1 MRRFAR
7 ILVGHQRDADDLVRH
22 VIEGAAVS
30 KPRLLATADNNDMAA
45 SFAELARLF
54 NEAPFYVSGV
64 SNHQSRLR
72 ELSCSDLDELTAPE
86 RMVFA
91 LSEVEGYDHA
101 SIALISG
108 LNDDEVEQ
116 ELETAVAVLLSQPRV
131 ALYLEPE
138 PVIRDLVAQE
148 LADQQIVAD
157 SFGAVLEA
165 LEATEKRTY
174 DILIAEPIAD
184 SLVDETK
191 LLIAYA
197 ERASIPVIWTTA
209 SPWRVDRQLSS
220 EDLVVTKPFEVG
232 ALIDVVCEAVYIAP
246 HRWSPPDATFTWPA
260 ATVPDEELVPA
271 AAPIDAVVVDGQLRL
286 AASEA
291 PDAVVPFS
299 ALDALRRQHR
309 QQAVDLADD
318 VRAGN
323 ASPRIQR
330 KLDALASLLGQPLT
344 EDMVIGLAVG
354 IDGYA
359 RLLPIIQE
367 EYLDLDA
374 ADMAGFVYDI
384 QAFTNQFPVCRQ
396 FRAEAEASRPVSP
409 DEEAALQS
417 VVTVL
422 IEQPDTLVDPALKRQ
437 FETLQSAR
445 AVQAG
450 SSIGDVGWLRSVSN
464 ALKAVA
470 RQVKT
475 FGVEVIADARG
486 VAVKGVSR
494 LIVTLPVGMALQ
506 FLSVSHPV
514 EFAAVTLLLTQS
526 REQITKLTGKT
537 EEDKDDD

>member
-1 MRRFAR
+1 M
-7 ILVGHQRDADDLVRH
+7 
-22 VIEGAAVS
+22 
-30 KPRLLATADNNDMAA
+30 
-45 SFAELARLF
+45 
-54 NEAPFYVSGV
+54 
-64 SNHQSRLR
+64 
-72 ELSCSDLDELTAPE
+72 
-86 RMVFA
+86 
-91 LSEVEGYDHA
+91 
-101 SIALISG
+101 
-108 LNDDEVEQ
+108 
-116 ELETAVAVLLSQPRV
+116 
-131 ALYLEPE
+131 
-138 PVIRDLVAQE
+138 
-148 LADQQIVAD
+148 AD